1 MALKESPYN
10 KPSMALKESP
20 YNKQSKMNWKNRQ
33 KKRDAEDFWT
43 SFEKL
48 FWNEFMNR
56 LAHALKKENQYQC
69 HVKYNSTKPR
79 YSDQQIKQNS
89 M

>member
-10 KPSMALKESP
+10 KPSMALK
-20 YNKQSKMNWKNRQ
+20 
-33 KKRDAEDFWT
+33 T
-43 SFEKL
+43 FEQVLTL
-48 FWNEFMNR
+48 FRNEFMNR